1 MFEFWKSETIRK
13 PRSLFAGFLIAFVI
27 CHLSFVICL
36 AALAA
41 TQADIKKYPPVSGDI
56 YGQAAPG
63 VRSVSVNGKPV
74 AFDAGGNFRAPVKLA
89 AGEKYL
95 TLTINYEGLR
105 VIKKYLIVR
114 KSEVNVF
121 KVFVPKEKIEKS
133 IAEVKAA
140 RKTTARK
147 KKPAVSP
154 ETLRARERARQLAA
168 QKEKER
174 QLAAQREKERLLAA
188 REKAKQEAIQKE
200 KELAAAR
207 EKVRELAVQ
216 KEKEE
221 KERRRLAAIKE
232 KEHLLAAQKEL
243 LAAREKER
251 ESAKQKA
258 KEEKERE
265 RLAAIKEKE
274 RLLAA
279 QEELLALKE
288 KELERQKAEA
298 EEKER
303 ALKEAIAKLPMPGPR
318 TFEYLYVWEFSEGK
332 LLAVKEK
339 QGKYSAEIYIPVEK
353 QWLNL
358 KGLSDED
365 LKELIERP
373 VGVKKKK

>member
-1 MFEFWKSETIRK
+1 MSRTRIGTRPNQMFEFWKSETIRK

-41 TQADIKKYPPVSGDI
+41 TQADLKKYPPVSGDI

-174 QLAAQREKERLLAA
+174 QLAAQ
-188 REKAKQEAIQKE
+188 KAKQEAIQKE

-216 KEKEE
+216 KEKE
-221 KERRRLAAIKE
+221 
-232 KEHLLAAQKEL
+232 
-243 LAAREKER
+243 
-251 ESAKQKA
+251 
-258 KEEKERE
+258 
-265 RLAAIKEKE
+265 
-274 RLLAA
+274 
-279 QEELLALKE
+279 
-288 KELERQKAEA
+288 
-298 EEKER
+298 
-303 ALKEAIAKLPMPGPR
+303 
-318 TFEYLYVWEFSEGK
+318 
-332 LLAVKEK
+332 
-339 QGKYSAEIYIPVEK
+339 
-353 QWLNL
+353 
-358 KGLSDED
+358 
-365 LKELIERP
+365 
-373 VGVKKKK
+373 